1 MLKKVTKNHN
11 TLSPTEK
18 EEHQRKTLLNFAN
31 VDIPKEFA
39 PLLLRG
45 LDFKVATN
53 KLPIVDMICG
63 IEEAVKK
70 FTSKAMANEFR
81 FECKRMI
88 QNGQRT
94 RNLNV
99 EQQISAG
106 LGEWL
111 KQKELVLI
119 ENDKG
124 RATCIIETKQ
134 IQEFNRE
141 RVVKS
146 RKL

>member
-1 MLKKVTKNHN
+1 M
-11 TLSPTEK
+11 
-18 EEHQRKTLLNFAN
+18 NFAN
-31 VDIPKEFA
+31 VDIPKEFV
-39 PLLLRG
+39 PLLSRG
-45 LDFKVATN
+45 LDFKVATK

-63 IEEAVKK
+63 IEEVVKK

-88 QNGQRT
+88 QNGQRN

-111 KQKELVLI
+111 K
-119 ENDKG
+119 
-124 RATCIIETKQ
+124 
-134 IQEFNRE
+134 
-141 RVVKS
+141 
-146 RKL
+146 